1 MLQSYRHG
9 VGDITHLFPGGIID
23 EGETPLDAAK
33 RELLEETGFG
43 GGEWR
48 TMGTYVPHSNYGGGK
63 VHMFRVNSVKKVQ
76 EPNSGD
82 LEETNIHLFKYD
94 SIHGTF
100 NKRITQSKNS
110 FDIGLG
116 RTQIISETNPI
127 KLPWKK
133 NKIDIVIECTGILT
147 SKKDSQKHIRAGA
160 KKVIISAPSDNPDIT
175 VVYGVNHKEINNNHK
190 IISNASC
197 TTNCLAP
204 VANILNNAIGIETG
218 HMTTI
223 HSYTG
228 DQRIVDTFHKSDL
241 RRARSAATSLIPTKT
256 GAAKAIG
263 LVIPSLEGK
272 LDGTAIRVP
281 TPNVSLIDFVFNTS
295 RDTSENEINKI
306 CIDSSK
312 KDLKNILSITNEPLV
327 SIDFNHSPYSSNF
340 DSTQTKVIKK
350 KLCRI
355 VSWYDNEWGF
365 ANRLIDLT
373 NYISKYV

>member
-1 MLQSYRHG
+1 M
-9 VGDITHLFPGGIID
+9 VNIAIN
-23 EGETPLDAAK
+23 
-33 RELLEETGFG
+33 GFG
-43 GGEWR
+43 RIGRLFLRALSENK
-48 TMGTYVPHSNYGGGK
+48 SAKNI
-63 VHMFRVNSVKKVQ
+63 NVKII
-76 EPNSGD
+76 NDLAD
-82 LEETNIHLFKYD
+82 LESNIHLFKYD
-94 SIHGTF
+94 SVHGIY
-100 NKRITQSKNS
+100 NKKIKKDKNS

-116 RTQIISETNPI
+116 RTQIISETNPL

-147 SKKDSQKHIRAGA
+147 SKQDSLKHIKAGS

-175 VVYGVNHKEINNNHK
+175 VVYGVNHKEINDRHK

-204 VANILNNAIGIETG
+204 VANILNNTIGIESG

-228 DQRIVDTFHKSDL
+228 DQRIVDTFHSSDL

-263 LVIPSLEGK
+263 LVIPSLDGK

-281 TPNVSLIDFVFNTS
+281 TPNVSLIDFVFNAS

-306 CIDSSK
+306 CMNSSK
-312 KDLKNILSITNEPLV
+312 KDLKNILSTISEPLV
-327 SIDFNHSPYSSNF
+327 SVDFNHSPHSSNF
-340 DSTQTKVIKK
+340 DTTQTKVIQK

-373 NYISKYV
+373 NYISKYI

>member
-1 MLQSYRHG
+1 M
-9 VGDITHLFPGGIID
+9 VNIAIN
-23 EGETPLDAAK
+23 
-33 RELLEETGFG
+33 GFG
-43 GGEWR
+43 RIGRLFLRALSENKDKHKIN
-48 TMGTYVPHSNYGGGK
+48 VK
-63 VHMFRVNSVKKVQ
+63 IVN
-76 EPNSGD
+76 D
-82 LEETNIHLFKYD
+82 LADMESNIHLFKYD
-94 SIHGTF
+94 SIHGIY
-100 NKRITQSKNS
+100 NKKIKKDKNS

-116 RTQIISETNPI
+116 KTQIISETNPL

-147 SKKDSQKHIRAGA
+147 AKKDSLKHIKAGA

-175 VVYGVNHKEINNNHK
+175 VVFGVNNEKITKNHK

-204 VANILNNAIGIETG
+204 VANILNNKIGIETG

-241 RRARSAATSLIPTKT
+241 RRARSAGISLIPTKT

-281 TPNVSLIDFVFNTS
+281 TANVSLIDFVFNAS
-295 RDTSENEINKI
+295 RNTSENEINKI
-306 CIDSSK
+306 CTNSSK
-312 KDLKNILSITNEPLV
+312 KELKNILSITNEQLV
-327 SIDFNHSPYSSNF
+327 SIDFNHSPFSSNF
-340 DSTQTKVIKK
+340 DLTQTKVINK

-373 NYISKYV
+373 NYISKFI

>member
-1 MLQSYRHG
+1 M
-9 VGDITHLFPGGIID
+9 INIAIN
-23 EGETPLDAAK
+23 
-33 RELLEETGFG
+33 GFG
-43 GGEWR
+43 RIGRLFLRALSE
-48 TMGTYVPHSNYGGGK
+48 NKNAKNIK
-63 VHMFRVNSVKKVQ
+63 VKIINDLA
-76 EPNSGD
+76 D
-82 LEETNIHLFKYD
+82 LESNIHLFKYD
-94 SIHGTF
+94 SVHGTY
-100 NKRITQSKNS
+100 NRKIKNYKNS
-110 FDIGLG
+110 FDIGFG
-116 RTQIISETNPI
+116 KIKIISETNPA

-133 NKIDIVIECTGILT
+133 NNIDVVIECTGILT
-147 SKKDSQKHIRAGA
+147 SKKDSLKHLKSGA

-175 VVYGVNHKEINNNHK
+175 VVFGVNHKEINNNHR

-204 VANILNNAIGIETG
+204 VVSILNNSIGIETG

-241 RRARSAATSLIPTKT
+241 RRARSAASSLIPTKT

-263 LVIPSLEGK
+263 LVIPELEGR

-281 TPNVSLIDFVFNTS
+281 TPNVSLIDFVFNAS

-306 CIDSSK
+306 CINSSARH
-312 KDLKNILSITNEPLV
+312 LKNILSITNEPLV

-340 DSTQTKVIKK
+340 DTTQTKVIKK

-373 NYISKYV
+373 NYISKYI

>member
-1 MLQSYRHG
+1 M
-9 VGDITHLFPGGIID
+9 VNIAIN
-23 EGETPLDAAK
+23 
-33 RELLEETGFG
+33 GFG
-43 GGEWR
+43 RIGRLFLRALSENKDKHKIN
-48 TMGTYVPHSNYGGGK
+48 VK
-63 VHMFRVNSVKKVQ
+63 IVN
-76 EPNSGD
+76 D
-82 LEETNIHLFKYD
+82 LADMESNIHLFKYD
-94 SIHGTF
+94 SIHGIY
-100 NKRITQSKNS
+100 NKKIKKDKNS
-110 FDIGLG
+110 FNIGLG
-116 RTQIISETNPI
+116 KTQIISETNPL

-147 SKKDSQKHIRAGA
+147 AKKDSLKHIKAGA

-175 VVYGVNHKEINNNHK
+175 VVFGVNNEKITKNHK

-204 VANILNNAIGIETG
+204 VANILNNKIGIETG

-241 RRARSAATSLIPTKT
+241 RRARSAGISLIPTKT

-281 TPNVSLIDFVFNTS
+281 TANVSLIDFVFNAS
-295 RDTSENEINKI
+295 RNTSENEINKI
-306 CIDSSK
+306 CTNSSK
-312 KDLKNILSITNEPLV
+312 KELKNILSITNEQLV
-327 SIDFNHSPYSSNF
+327 SIDFNHSPFSSNF
-340 DSTQTKVIKK
+340 DLTQTKVINK

-373 NYISKYV
+373 NYISKFI

>member
-1 MLQSYRHG
+1 M
-9 VGDITHLFPGGIID
+9 VNIAIN
-23 EGETPLDAAK
+23 
-33 RELLEETGFG
+33 GFG
-43 GGEWR
+43 RIGRLFLRALSENKDK
-48 TMGTYVPHSNYGGGK
+48 HKIN
-63 VHMFRVNSVKKVQ
+63 VKII
-76 EPNSGD
+76 ND
-82 LEETNIHLFKYD
+82 LADMESNIHLFKYD
-94 SIHGTF
+94 SIHGIY
-100 NKRITQSKNS
+100 NKKIKKDKNS
-110 FDIGLG
+110 FNIGLG
-116 RTQIISETNPI
+116 KTQIISETNPL

-147 SKKDSQKHIRAGA
+147 AKKDSLKHIKAGA

-175 VVYGVNHKEINNNHK
+175 VVFGVNNEKITKNHK

-204 VANILNNAIGIETG
+204 VANILNNKIGIETG

-241 RRARSAATSLIPTKT
+241 RRARSAGISLIPTKT

-281 TPNVSLIDFVFNTS
+281 TANVSLIDFVFNAS
-295 RDTSENEINKI
+295 RNTSENEINKI
-306 CIDSSK
+306 CTNSSK
-312 KDLKNILSITNEPLV
+312 KELKNILSITNEQLV
-327 SIDFNHSPYSSNF
+327 SIDFNHSPFSSNF
-340 DSTQTKVIKK
+340 DLTQTKVINK

-373 NYISKYV
+373 NYISKFI